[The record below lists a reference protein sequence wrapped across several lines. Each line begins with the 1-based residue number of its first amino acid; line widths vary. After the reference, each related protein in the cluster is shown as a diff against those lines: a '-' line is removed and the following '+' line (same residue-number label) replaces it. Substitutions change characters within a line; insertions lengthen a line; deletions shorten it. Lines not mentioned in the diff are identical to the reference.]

1 MFEMLQ
7 TEYIWYSALILCNA
21 VFENHARPATTII
34 MVPLF
39 LTLCSCSA
47 NVTSAFDILCSG
59 KVSWYRFWRRRTN
72 SPDSEG
78 DKDVRSRQSS
88 TIVAA
93 RFHHK
98 IMIKLLATRFDG
110 ARRCPLLLQLAF
122 ADFKIPPNR
131 NNSSQDIPASQHS
144 HPKYH
149 QVFHD
154 RQYLSLSDL
163 ILDLLASMRRTGLC
177 RPTVCLA

>member
-1 MFEMLQ
+1 MLQ

-34 MVPLF
+34 MVSLF

-59 KVSWYRFWRRRTN
+59 KVSWHRFWRRRTN

-88 TIVAA
+88 TIISAK
-93 RFHHK
+93 FHHR
-98 IMIKLLATRFDG
+98 IIIKLLATRFDD
-110 ARRCPLLLQLAF
+110 ARRCPLLLQHAF
-122 ADFKIPPNR
+122 ADFYIPPNR
-131 NNSSQDIPASQHS
+131 NNSSQDIPASPTFPS
-144 HPKYH
+144 KVPPS
-149 QVFHD
+149 FHD
-154 RQYLSLSDL
+154 RQHLSLSYL

-177 RPTVCLA
+177 RPTVCPA